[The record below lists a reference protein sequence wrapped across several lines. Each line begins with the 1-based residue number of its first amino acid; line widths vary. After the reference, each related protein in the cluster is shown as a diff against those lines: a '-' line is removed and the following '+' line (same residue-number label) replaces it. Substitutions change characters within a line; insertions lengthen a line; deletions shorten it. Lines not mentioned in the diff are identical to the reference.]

1 MAITLLTSVFGTQ
14 INLVVQPRLTERV
27 YSGFPAAHGVTTM
40 FMGSRGRQV
49 TVSGRIVVAGAT
61 YTLGRVAAQVAI
73 DAIEAYLWAP
83 AADYS
88 FYGCV
93 FYAVVWE
100 SFHITPD
107 SRGKAFHY
115 CGPGYIEVDFIVQG
129 RTIL

>member
-1 MAITLLTSVFGTQ
+1 MAIALTTVFGSQ
-14 INLVVQPRLTERV
+14 INVVVQPRLTERV

-49 TVSGRIVVAGAT
+49 TVSGRIVVAAAN
-61 YTLGRVAAQVAI
+61 YTTGRVNAQIAI

-88 FYGCV
+88 FYGCTY
-93 FYAVVWE
+93 YAVVWE
-100 SFHITPD
+100 SFRIIPD
-107 SRGKAFHY
+107 NRAKGFHY
-115 CGPGYIEVDFIVQG
+115 VAPGFVVVDFVAQG